1 MEINMS
7 KMGQAV
13 FEAQEFATENYN
25 VSRDEFV
32 KLAEA
37 EFLKKGSFRPW
48 MKTWAIEEF
57 DVIQNDMT
65 EWSRYVSD

>member
-1 MEINMS
+1 MS
-7 KMGQAV
+7 KIGQAV

>member
-1 MEINMS
+1 MS

-13 FEAQEFATENYN
+13 YEAQEFATENYN

-37 EFLKKGSFRPW
+37 EFLKKGSFKPW
-48 MKTWAIEEF
+48 LKNWAIEEY
-57 DVIQNDMT
+57 DVIQNDLMDYD
-65 EWSRYVSD
+65 RYVNQE

>member
-1 MEINMS
+1 MS

-37 EFLKKGSFRPW
+37 EFLKKGSYRPW
-48 MKTWAIEEF
+48 LKNWAIEEY
-57 DVIQNDMT
+57 DVIQNDLVDYD
-65 EWSRYVSD
+65 RYVNVSN

>member
-1 MEINMS
+1 MS

-13 FEAQEFATENYN
+13 YEAQEFATENYN

-48 MKTWAIEEF
+48 MKTWAIEEL

>member
-1 MEINMS
+1 MS
-7 KMGQAV
+7 KTGQAV

-25 VSRDEFV
+25 VSREEFV

-57 DVIQNDMT
+57 DVIQNDMA
-65 EWSRYVSD
+65 EWSEYVSK

>member
-1 MEINMS
+1 MS

-65 EWSRYVSD
+65 ECSRYVAD

>member
-1 MEINMS
+1 
-7 KMGQAV
+7 MGQAV

>member
-1 MEINMS
+1 MS

-25 VSRDEFV
+25 ISRDEFV

-37 EFLKKGSFRPW
+37 EFLKKGAFRPW
-48 MKTWAIEEF
+48 LKNWAIEEY
-57 DVIQNDMT
+57 DVIQNDLMDYD
-65 EWSRYVSD
+65 RYVNVSK

>member
-1 MEINMS
+1 MS

-37 EFLKKGSFRPW
+37 EFLKKGDFRPW
-48 MKTWAIEEF
+48 LKNWAIEEY
-57 DVIQNDMT
+57 DVIQNDLMDYD
-65 EWSRYVSD
+65 RYVNQE

>member
-1 MEINMS
+1 MS

-13 FEAQEFATENYN
+13 YEAQEFATENYN

-37 EFLKKGSFRPW
+37 EFLKKGSFKPW
-48 MKTWAIEEF
+48 LKNWAIEEY
-57 DVIQNDMT
+57 DVIQDDMADYDA
-65 EWSRYVSD
+65 YVDQE

>member
-1 MEINMS
+1 MS